1 MKFLRALGRKKADFF
16 KKMAFFYLRFSCFVV
31 LYKYEYFVYW
41 YFSKIKKKKSDY
53 MYEILDNIKKVE
65 DVKSLNIDQLHL
77 LADEIR
83 EFLIDSVS
91 KTGGHLAS
99 NLGVVELTLAL
110 LKVFDVPDDKIVFD
124 VGHQSYV
131 YKLLTGRKDS
141 METLRQ
147 FGGIAGFPKRCES
160 KYDAFN
166 TGHAST
172 SVSAALGL
180 NEADYLNNS
189 DNFSI
194 AVIGDGALSGGM
206 ALEALGNAV
215 ELNKKCIIV
224 LNDNNMSISKSV
236 GGFNK
241 HLNKLRSSSAYLS
254 LKSRI
259 ENRFSRTKSG
269 KRLVLCLKSI
279 KDAIRHLISGQTL
292 FENIGLTYFGPI
304 DGHDIQSMSLMFERA
319 KKIKGP
325 VVLHVITKKGKG
337 YKFAEEH
344 PDIYHGVSTFE
355 STKCIQN
362 SDNVTYSR
370 VAGNTLCELAKV
382 DKDIA
387 VVTAAM
393 AAGTGTDEFAQK
405 FPERFYD
412 VGIAEQHAV
421 TFAAGLA
428 VGDKKPFVVIYS
440 SFLQRA
446 YDQILHDVCLQN
458 LNVTFLVDRAGIVG
472 EDGETHHGLFDIGFM
487 SQMPNMLV
495 LAPSN
500 YKEFEQMINYAS
512 SGKHVGPITIR
523 YPRGKQQYITD
534 DAPDFK
540 VGVPQIVQG
549 GKDVC
554 ILSSGTMIETA
565 ISVAERLSSAGKTA
579 TVVNLRTLYP
589 LNKDFLSDMSFRHSL
604 VVTLED
610 GSITGGIG
618 EKISSFIATLSN
630 RSKCINIGYPSIVT
644 HGSCENL
651 QRHYGLDSITITD
664 ELLKYLS

>member
-1 MKFLRALGRKKADFF
+1 
-16 KKMAFFYLRFSCFVV
+16 
-31 LYKYEYFVYW
+31 
-41 YFSKIKKKKSDY
+41 
-53 MYEILDNIKKVE
+53 MYEILDKIEKTEDIKA
-65 DVKSLNIDQLHL
+65 LNKDQLHV
-77 LADEIR
+77 LAEEIR
-83 EFLIDSVS
+83 EFLIDTVS

-110 LKVFDVPDDKIVFD
+110 LKVFDVPNDKIVFD

-131 YKLLTGRKDS
+131 YKLLTGRKDA

-160 KYDAFN
+160 EFDAFN

-172 SVSAALGL
+172 SISAALGL
-180 NEADYLNNS
+180 SEADSLNNS

-206 ALEALGNAV
+206 SLEALGNAV
-215 ELNKKCIIV
+215 ELKKRCIIV

-236 GGFNK
+236 GGFSM

-259 ENRFSRTKSG
+259 ENRFSGTKSG

-279 KDAIRHLISGQTL
+279 KDSVRHLISGQTL

-304 DGHDIQSMSLMFERA
+304 DGHDVQSMSLMFERA

-325 VVLHVITKKGKG
+325 VILHVITKKGKG

-355 STKCIQN
+355 ATKCIKN
-362 SDNVTYSR
+362 SDNLTYSR
-370 VAGNTLCELAKV
+370 VAGNTLCDLAKN

-393 AAGTGTDEFAQK
+393 AAGTGTDEFANSY
-405 FPERFYD
+405 PERFYD

-428 VGDKKPFVVIYS
+428 AGGKKPFVVIYS

-458 LNVTFLVDRAGIVG
+458 LKVTFLIDRAGIVG

-495 LAPSN
+495 LAPAN
-500 YKEFEQMINYAS
+500 YEEFTQMISYAA
-512 SGKHVGPITIR
+512 SGEYDGPIAIR
-523 YPRGKQQYITD
+523 YPRGKRQFKCEN
-534 DAPDFK
+534 APAFK
-540 VGVPQIVQG
+540 LYTPQIIQG

-554 ILSSGTMIETA
+554 ILACGTMVETA
-565 ISVAERLSSAGKTA
+565 VSVAERLSSIGKTA

-589 LNKDFLSDMSFRHSL
+589 LNKEFLSDMAFRHSL
-604 VVTLED
+604 LVNLED
-610 GSITGGIG
+610 GSITGGVG
-618 EKISSFIATLSN
+618 EKISSYIATLSN
-630 RSKCINIGYPSIVT
+630 RSRCINIAYPSIVT
-644 HGSCENL
+644 HGSCEKL
-651 QRHYGLDSITITD
+651 ERHYGLDSITITD
-664 ELLKYLS
+664 ELLKYLN